1 MISKLVPPICAE
13 GGNVAIFVNTSGKIE
28 IAPKKIAPIN
38 VKRYKIFVTY
48 CSVDLPGRIPGTY
61 PFCFSNSQPF
71 VQDLLE

>member
-48 CSVDLPGRIPGTY
+48 CSVDLPDEYCVHIH
-61 PFCFSNSQPF
+61 FAFSNSLPF

>member
-48 CSVDLPGRIPGTY
+48 CSVDLPDEYRTY
-61 PFCFSNSQPF
+61 PFCFSNSLPF